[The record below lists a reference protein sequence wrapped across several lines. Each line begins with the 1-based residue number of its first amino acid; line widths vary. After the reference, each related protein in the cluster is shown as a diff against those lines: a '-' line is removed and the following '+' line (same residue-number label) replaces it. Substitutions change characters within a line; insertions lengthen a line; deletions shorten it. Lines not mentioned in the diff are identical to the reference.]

1 MLVELRY
8 IFLFLLLYKEVTIT
22 KPMDITVRGYK
33 KMKNKN
39 IFGIASLAVI
49 ALLMVSFVSAMDSY
63 PESYSESYE
72 EIQKAIEDNNYKE
85 WKSLIV
91 ATLTEENFDKLV
103 EERKNREDFN
113 ALTEK
118 LIDAWENGDK
128 DRIEEIQEALEKLSR
143 EIYGEDV
150 KFMASGGSFAV
161 SVADGGYG
169 VDSSNVPNGMN
180 VDSTYGAVYSSGS
193 GPCKVG
199 EECEA
204 ENIEIEEDFVGEG
217 IPSGKTNVVSVKD
230 SRSFWNA
237 FRFW

>member
-1 MLVELRY
+1 MVERRY
-8 IFLFLLLYKEVTIT
+8 E
-22 KPMDITVRGYK
+22 

-39 IFGIASLAVI
+39 MFGIMSLAIVV
-49 ALLMVSFVSAMDSY
+49 LLMISFVSAMNYY
-63 PESYSESYE
+63 PESYSKSDK
-72 EIQKAIEDNNYKE
+72 EIQKAIDNNDYKE

-91 ATLTEENFDKLV
+91 ATLTEENFNRLV
-103 EERKNREDFN
+103 EEKGNREDFD

-128 DRIEEIQEALEKLSR
+128 DRIEEIQDALENLAH
-143 EIYGEDV
+143 EIYGEDAE
-150 KFMASGGSFAV
+150 FMASDGSFAL
-161 SVADGGYG
+161 SIADDGSRVGY
-169 VDSSNVPNGMN
+169 SNIPKGMN

-193 GPCKVG
+193 EPCKVG

-204 ENIEIEEDFVGEG
+204 ENIEIEEDFVGKG
-217 IPSGKTNVVSVKD
+217 IPSGETNVVSVRD